1 VKNRKTRN
9 NIKVLMICGSFPP
22 MKCGVGDY
30 TSRLA
35 ESLADNGTEVTVLTS
50 DKSMTSKYERKYNI
64 KNCISKWNGISL
76 LKSVLKE
83 AVKGYDIVHI
93 QFPSIIYTD
102 SKINWLLPL
111 FLRFIGKKVI
121 YTFHEYYNSSSRL
134 PAVVFSNQIIVV
146 DKFFEQEINR
156 QYKYLMNKKI
166 NLIKI
171 GSNIPKSNLSNE
183 KRVNLRRNIL
193 ENKNCADGISKI
205 ISYFGFMNSNK
216 KIELILKAM
225 GDLKRKEKL
234 YSLFMIIGD
243 FYAVNKD
250 MQIYQQQLKEIIKN
264 EKLEKYV
271 YITGFQQDNCVGD
284 FLCASDAAVL
294 LFDNGV
300 SARNGSFLA
309 AIQENIPVITT
320 KPRILDFYGEGVF
333 FINNSIDEIQECI
346 LKLQDDILLDNVH
359 IDRKTISWDEIAK
372 KHISVYNKTRGAV

>member
-1 VKNRKTRN
+1 
-9 NIKVLMICGSFPP
+9 
-22 MKCGVGDY
+22 
-30 TSRLA
+30 
-35 ESLADNGTEVTVLTS
+35 
-50 DKSMTSKYERKYNI
+50 
-64 KNCISKWNGISL
+64 
-76 LKSVLKE
+76 
-83 AVKGYDIVHI
+83 
-93 QFPSIIYTD
+93 
-102 SKINWLLPL
+102 
-111 FLRFIGKKVI
+111 
-121 YTFHEYYNSSSRL
+121 
-134 PAVVFSNQIIVV
+134 
-146 DKFFEQEINR
+146 
-156 QYKYLMNKKI
+156 
-166 NLIKI
+166 
-171 GSNIPKSNLSNE
+171 
-183 KRVNLRRNIL
+183 
-193 ENKNCADGISKI
+193 
-205 ISYFGFMNSNK
+205 
-216 KIELILKAM
+216 
-225 GDLKRKEKL
+225 
-234 YSLFMIIGD
+234 MIIGD

-359 IDRKTISWDEIAK
+359 INRKTISWDEIAK

>member
-1 VKNRKTRN
+1 MKNRKTGN
-9 NIKVLMICGSFPP
+9 NIKVLIICGSFPP
-22 MKCGVGDY
+22 IKCGVGDY

-35 ESLADNGTEVTVLTS
+35 ESLADNGAEVTVLTS
-50 DKSMTSKYERKYNI
+50 DKSMTLEYGSKYNI
-64 KNCISKWNGISL
+64 KNCISKWNGINL

-83 AVKGYDIVHI
+83 AGKGYDIVHI

-111 FLRFIGKKVI
+111 FLRLIGKKVI
-121 YTFHEYYNSSSRL
+121 YTFHEYYNSYSRL
-134 PAVVFSNQIIVV
+134 AAVIFSNQIVVV

-156 QYKYLMNKKI
+156 QYKNLMNKKI

-171 GSNIPKSNLSNE
+171 GSSIPKSNLSNE
-183 KRVNLRRNIL
+183 KIVNLRKNIL
-193 ENKNCADGISKI
+193 ENQNCADGISKI

-216 KIELILKAM
+216 KIELTLKAM
-225 GDLKRKEKL
+225 GNLKRKEKL

-243 FYAVNKD
+243 FYAVNRD

-284 FLCASDAAVL
+284 FLCASDAAIL

-300 SARNGSFLA
+300 SARNSSFLA
-309 AIQENIPVITT
+309 VIQENIPVITT
-320 KPRILDFYGEGVF
+320 KPRISDFYGEGVF
-333 FINNSIDEIQECI
+333 FINNKIDEIEECI

-372 KHISVYNKTRGAV
+372 KHISVYNKTRGTL